1 MDRRGGVQSSERR
14 FAAYVE
20 HLAQALGHA
29 DRVAPLKAYCTG
41 LILPGERKSV
51 EPMAARL
58 EPTRVQAAHQSL
70 HHFVAKADWSDEA
83 LLALVRAWVLPE
95 MERHGPIRAW
105 MVDDTGFPKK
115 GRHSVGVT
123 RQYCGQIGKQDNC
136 QVAVTLSVA
145 SLHASLPIAYRLYLP
160 ELWAEDR
167 ERRAK
172 AGVPE
177 GVAFRTKPEIALDQ
191 IRSALAAG
199 VSPGVVL
206 ADAGY
211 GVDTAFRTA
220 LTDLGLTYSLG
231 IQSSTTLWP
240 PGQAPLPPKP
250 WSGRG
255 RPPTRVRRNPN
266 HAPLSAKDLARA
278 LPSEAWQSIQWREGT
293 NAPLVSRFAAVRVRP
308 AHRDHL
314 LHEPRPE
321 EWFLVE
327 WPDGEQEP
335 TKYWLSTLPP
345 DTAMADLVEQAKLRW
360 RVERDYQE
368 LKQEI
373 GLGHYEG
380 RGWRGFHHHA
390 TLCIAAYGFLVS
402 ERSQIPPSSPPAEI
416 VQTPHLPDGYRPRG
430 ASHQAGAPRAGLHHD
445 PAHPPG
451 QRSCHAAP
459 TMSLLPSRTHDTVV
473 LGLGLI
479 TSS

>member
-1 MDRRGGVQSSERR
+1 MDRQGGVQSSERR

-58 EPTRVQAAHQSL
+58 EPARVQATHQSL

-83 LLALVRAWVLPE
+83 LLALVRAQALPE
-95 MERHGPIRAW
+95 IERHGPILAW
-105 MVDDTGFPKK
+105 VVDDTGFPKK

-136 QVAVTLSVA
+136 QIAVTLSVA
-145 SLHASLPIAYRLYLP
+145 NLQGSLPIAYKLYLP
-160 ELWAEDR
+160 ELWTEDR

-177 GVAFRTKPEIALDQ
+177 EVKFRTKPDIALDQ

-220 LTDLGLTYSLG
+220 LTDLDLAYILG

-240 PGQAPLPPKP
+240 PGRAPLPPKP

-255 RPPTRVRRNPN
+255 RPPTRVQRRPN
-266 HAPLSAKDLARA
+266 HTPLSAKDLAKA
-278 LPSEAWQSIQWREGT
+278 LPSKVWHTVRWREGT

-314 LHEPRPE
+314 RHEPRPE

-327 WPDGEQEP
+327 WPDGEEEP

-345 DTAMADLVEQAKLRW
+345 NTTLANLVEQAKLRW
-360 RVERDYQE
+360 RIERDYQE

-390 TLCIAAYGFLVS
+390 TLCIAAYAFLVC
-402 ERSQIPPSSPPAEI
+402 EKGRIPPSGPPATI
-416 VQTPHLPDGYRPRG
+416 LQAPPLPNSYDPRG
-430 ASHQAGAPRAGLHHD
+430 ASHQAGAPR
-445 PAHPPG
+445 
-451 QRSCHAAP
+451 R
-459 TMSLLPSRTHDTVV
+459 
-473 LGLGLI
+473 
-479 TSS
+479 

>member
-1 MDRRGGVQSSERR
+1 MDRRSGVQSSERR

-83 LLALVRAWVLPE
+83 LLALVRARVLPE

-105 MVDDTGFPKK
+105 VVDDTGFPKK

-145 SLHASLPIAYRLYLP
+145 SLHASLPMAYRLYLP
-160 ELWAEDR
+160 DLWAEDR

-199 VSPGVVL
+199 VSPGVGL

-220 LTDLGLTYSLG
+220 LTDLGLTYNLG

-360 RVERDYQE
+360 RVERDSQE

-373 GLGHYEG
+373 G
-380 RGWRGFHHHA
+380 
-390 TLCIAAYGFLVS
+390 
-402 ERSQIPPSSPPAEI
+402 
-416 VQTPHLPDGYRPRG
+416 
-430 ASHQAGAPRAGLHHD
+430 
-445 PAHPPG
+445 
-451 QRSCHAAP
+451 
-459 TMSLLPSRTHDTVV
+459 
-473 LGLGLI
+473 
-479 TSS
+479 